1 MEELTTLARPYAVA
15 IFRLAQEKG
24 QLDPWSEMLQFLAEV
39 ARDPTMKGLI
49 ADPRLEGA
57 QLAELVIDV
66 AGERLNDNGQNLV
79 KTLVEEHG
87 RLALLPAIAAGYEQ
101 ERAAAEKRQ
110 SVEVVSAYAVNP
122 QIKQVIAGAM
132 QKRLGCEVQL
142 ETRIDRSLI
151 GGVVIRAGDLV
162 IDASLRG
169 RLSQLE
175 SSLS

>member
-15 IFRLAQEKG
+15 VFRLAQEKG
-24 QLDPWSEMLQFLAEV
+24 ELDPWSEMLQFLAEV
-39 ARDPTMKGLI
+39 ARDPTMKGLT
-49 ADPRLEGA
+49 ADPRLEGG
-57 QLAELVIDV
+57 QLAEVVIDV
-66 AGERLNDNGQNLV
+66 ASGRLNDNGRNLV
-79 KTLVEEHG
+79 KTLAEEHG
-87 RLALLPAIAAGYEQ
+87 RLALLPAIAELYEQ

-110 SVEVVSAYAVNP
+110 TVEVLSAYAVNP
-122 QIKQVIAGAM
+122 QMKQIIAAAM
-132 QKRLGCEVQL
+132 QKRLGCEVEL

-175 SSLS
+175 SRLS